1 MPIFFYLIFYT
12 QFVHFIYIFH
22 YNSLLLYSFF
32 LYPYYVYIHY
42 NLYLF
47 PFLFLQH
54 FLASAYTYLYYYLYY
69 CLFYTS
75 TAYTSQPYF
84 FSLHLFTYFLKSSIP
99 ISYFFPLSIFIL
111 IILFLC
117 YRILYFLKLLPLSSL
132 LTYPYHYFFSLIL
145 SPFPSSFLSIL
156 PLVLSNSSP
165 QILFIISSSSIPN
178 STNHSLYLDIPS
190 HNALNS
196 LLHKTNKLDNSLLIS
211 IYFLAPCS
219 HT

>member
-1 MPIFFYLIFYT
+1 MPIFFYLIFYI

-22 YNSLLLYSFF
+22 YIPLLLYSFF

-47 PFLFLQH
+47 TFLFLQH
-54 FLASAYTYLYYYLYY
+54 FLASANTYLCYYLYYYVYSIHPQLTLYS
-69 CLFYTS
+69 LT
-75 TAYTSQPYF
+75 
-84 FSLHLFTYFLKSSIP
+84 FSLHLFTYFFKPSIP
-99 ISYFFPLSIFIL
+99 ISYFSPFPIFIL

-178 STNHSLYLDIPS
+178 STNHSLYPDIPS

-196 LLHKTNKLDNSLLIS
+196 LLHKTNLIILS
-211 IYFLAPCS
+211 
-219 HT
+219 